1 MILAKLRSADF
12 AADQAKIALLHLQY
26 SSVLHCIVRKNSTA
40 CVGRLCNTELHTD
53 NIINIIK
60 IIIIIII
67 IITSILIIT
76 EEEENLQQI

>member
-26 SSVLHCIVRKNSTA
+26 SSVLHCIVGKNSTA

-67 IITSILIIT
+67 TSILIIT